1 MKIGLVVE
9 GGGMKCAYNAAILDA
24 FLDHNITFAYCI
36 GASGGSGNLASYL
49 AGQRGRNLRFF
60 TEHIH
65 SPGYFGLR
73 SFLKTG
79 NLFGLHTDE
88 PNPKLEE
95 ALQLLE
101 KLVT

>member
-49 AGQRGRNLRFF
+49 AGQRGRKLRFF

-73 SFLKTG
+73 SADQ
-79 NLFGLHTDE
+79 LHGKGPAGFSHT
-88 PNPKLEE
+88 
-95 ALQLLE
+95 E
-101 KLVT
+101 KYPGRV

>member
-49 AGQRGRNLRFF
+49 AGQRGRNLRF
-60 TEHIH
+60 
-65 SPGYFGLR
+65 LR
-73 SFLKTG
+73 SIFTAPVILG
-79 NLFGLHTDE
+79 
-88 PNPKLEE
+88 
-95 ALQLLE
+95 
-101 KLVT
+101 